1 MSFLPRLTPVRFC
14 GSIAANHNNLW
25 SAIMAGSGL
34 KERIRAIKLEVM
46 ALAVAAQDTRT
57 PRRAKILLLFLLA
70 YAASPIDL
78 IPDFIPV
85 LGLLDD
91 LVLLPLGIAL
101 VVRLTPPAVLHAAR
115 ARAAT
120 ATVRPASVA
129 AMVVIVALWLVALA
143 WLARIGW
150 RAWTG

>member
-1 MSFLPRLTPVRFC
+1 MQ
-14 GSIAANHNNLW
+14 IDHNK
-25 SAIMAGSGL
+25 SQAIMTGSGL

-85 LGLLDD
+85 LGMLDEV
-91 LVLLPLGIAL
+91 VLLPLGIWLA
-101 VVRLTPPAVLHAAR
+101 VRMIPPDVMEAAR
-115 ARAAT
+115 ARARAGKLPSNWV
-120 ATVRPASVA
+120 AGIFILLLWAASIAAIAWWWMNRSPAA
-129 AMVVIVALWLVALA
+129 
-143 WLARIGW
+143 
-150 RAWTG
+150 